1 MSQFIGT
8 KEEFIK
14 YIGGYCRN
22 KVNSITRNE
31 RLLHNKTCQ
40 NCNRTNV
47 ELESA
52 HILGQE
58 RNKIIETILECYFKS
73 HDNYYN
79 VDLSKFEELFVEFQ
93 TPVAEHFLFLC
104 KDCHSKYDANNKFNA
119 NTLSKEDKTMNL
131 SNTNMHNE
139 QIDLIEK
146 YKSWLY
152 QKGYKS
158 STINQYYWGIN
169 QIVNEEQYFSW
180 QEVVNNINKLM
191 VDYNTFGA
199 KGNIGEM
206 GHKSVINALRRF
218 KEFLLDTSII

>member
-8 KEEFIK
+8 KDEFIK

-22 KVNSITRNE
+22 KVNAITRNE

-40 NCNRTNV
+40 HCKTTNV

-52 HILGQE
+52 HVLGQE
-58 RNKIIETILECYFKS
+58 RNKIIETILESCFKINE
-73 HDNYYN
+73 NYYE
-79 VDLSKFEELFVEFQ
+79 VDLSKFEKLFIDFQ
-93 TPVAEHFLFLC
+93 TPVNEHFLFLC
-104 KDCHSKYDANNKFNA
+104 KDCHSKYDAKNKIKNNI
-119 NTLSKEDKTMNL
+119 SKGEKEMHL
-131 SNTNMHNE
+131 SNTSINKNA
-139 QIDLIEK
+139 IDIIEK
-146 YKSWLY
+146 YKSWLG
-152 QKGYKS
+152 QKGYKF

-191 VDYNTFGA
+191 VDYNTFGS
-199 KGNIGEM
+199 KGHIGEM